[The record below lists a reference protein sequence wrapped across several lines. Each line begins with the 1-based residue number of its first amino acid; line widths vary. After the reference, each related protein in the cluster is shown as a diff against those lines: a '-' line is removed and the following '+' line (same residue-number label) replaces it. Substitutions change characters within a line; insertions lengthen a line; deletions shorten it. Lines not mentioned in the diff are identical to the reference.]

1 MGIRTRGACL
11 AAAVAWALVL
21 WLILKKC
28 RVRSRAPYV
37 GPNQINLEV
46 PLLEDSPTDITIS
59 TPTGDLPPTA
69 INVAG
74 SIGVFGVL
82 NTDGSVNS
90 PKNPVETGSIA
101 SFYVTGPGVPRPTR

>member
-1 MGIRTRGACL
+1 MGVRARGACL

-82 NTDGSVNS
+82 NTDGSVKSPTNPAETNS
-90 PKNPVETGSIA
+90 IV
-101 SFYVTGPGVPRPTR
+101 SFYVTGLGPRPTR